1 MIPEEGKDMN
11 TTEDV
16 YETMMNGGEIQKQIE
31 RIKGYEW
38 IKVIEGGIF
47 IHDTGDED
55 GTHTIAFGNWW
66 AAMATWVRP

>member
-38 IKVIEGGIF
+38 IKVIEGGI
-47 IHDTGDED
+47 
-55 GTHTIAFGNWW
+55 
-66 AAMATWVRP
+66 